1 MGLRRLERAGLA
13 ERLPDPRDRRA
24 VRFFLTPKGK
34 RLYGKALRFRWHT
47 ARPLL
52 AGLMPQERE
61 MLLDL
66 LDKAIRGAEVE
77 IGRRRDEGKRAFS
90 GGIDDAQTSGLQSRG
105 SKHTRFLLRLWACI
119 AACPRDGA
127 LGQRRET

>member
-90 GGIDDAQTSGLQSRG
+90 GG
-105 SKHTRFLLRLWACI
+105 
-119 AACPRDGA
+119 
-127 LGQRRET
+127 

>member
-1 MGLRRLERAGLA
+1 MWTGFSASWIGCDGRARLSPAWGLKRGIAPAGTGGTRGA
-13 ERLPDPRDRRA
+13 A
-24 VRFFLTPKGK
+24 AGSSV
-34 RLYGKALRFRWHT
+34 
-47 ARPLL
+47 LL
-52 AGLMPQERE
+52 AGLTPQERE
-61 MLLDL
+61 VLLDL
-66 LDKAIRGAEVE
+66 LDKAIRGAKMET
-77 IGRRRDEGKRAFS
+77 GRRQDGGKGAFS